1 MEEVVQV
8 FSTLGL
14 QNQRAKKVVALAKAW
29 VQDVPRRGRRWRRL
43 HYPTKGDG
51 SDVGREEAVGD
62 EDDESES
69 EDDEKREAEGVNKTK
84 GNKRVAWEV
93 GRLPGVGSYAIDS
106 WRIFCRDE
114 LRGLP
119 HGLPSLEELTDV
131 SETEAREGHADRNQ
145 LADINP
151 VADNHPPEEHAE
163 TDELKPE
170 KVNQKLKE
178 ELSKEWTRVL
188 PLDKELRAYLRWRW
202 LRLGYIW
209 DPVTGSR
216 ERASAEMIIEAE
228 KGGVIVEEGGRVMVE
243 GMRGDDS
250 VAAAEAHQ

>member
-1 MEEVVQV
+1 MKKWPTPDKLAAAEIGEVVQI

-29 VQDVPRRGRRWRRL
+29 VEDTPRKGRRWRRL

-51 SDVGREEAVGD
+51 ADVGREEVLGD
-62 EDDESES
+62 EDDENDN
-69 EDDEKREAEGVNKTK
+69 EDDEKREEGENKTK
-84 GNKRVAWEV
+84 GNERVAWEV

-119 HGLPSLEELTDV
+119 HGLPSLDELTDA
-131 SETEAREGHADRNQ
+131 SQTEAREEGHADNKKHANSHQ
-145 LADINP
+145 SP
-151 VADNHPPEEHAE
+151 QPEKPNE
-163 TDELKPE
+163 TPQE
-170 KVNQKLKE
+170 KVNKTLKD

-202 LRLGYIW
+202 LRVGYIW
-209 DPVTGSR
+209 DPVTGAR
-216 ERASAEMIIEAE
+216 EPATAEMIKEAE
-228 KGGVIVEEGGRVMVE
+228 RGGVVVEEEGRVVVE
-243 GMRGDDS
+243 G
-250 VAAAEAHQ
+250 VEAET